1 MTSEKLKGLE
11 EKLEYTFKDK
21 SLLTLALSHSSY
33 VNELTVKNRQ
43 CNERIEFLGDAI
55 LEMVS
60 SEYLY
65 KTRPQDKEGVMSKQR
80 AALVCEKALASAA
93 RDINLGD
100 YLLLGKGEAA
110 NGGANRDSILAD
122 AFEAII
128 GAIYLDGGYEVV
140 SGFII
145 KRVLE
150 SGNGTF
156 VDYKSRFQEIVQG
169 RSNAKIIYELVG
181 ETGPEHDRQFEVVV
195 SINGVVLG
203 HGTGHNKKAAEQ
215 NAAMEAIVRT
225 RRQSDLA

>member
-1 MTSEKLKGLE
+1 MTSEKMKGLE

-33 VNELTVKNRQ
+33 VNELMVKNRQ

-156 VDYKSRFQEIVQG
+156 VDYKFPGDS
-169 RSNAKIIYELVG
+169 
-181 ETGPEHDRQFEVVV
+181 TGTKQCKDN
-195 SINGVVLG
+195 I
-203 HGTGHNKKAAEQ
+203 
-215 NAAMEAIVRT
+215 
-225 RRQSDLA
+225 